1 MINWLKFR
9 YLYLAF
15 SLLIIIPGAISLARF
30 GLKLSIDFTGGSVL
44 TLSDSTIIRQKD
56 MTQQQAD
63 EMVGKLKEKN
73 KDLKMV
79 SFETLGPSL
88 GQETI
93 KKTIYAVL
101 LASLLILIHI
111 TRAFKQL
118 KFGVCALLAML
129 HDSLVLLGIFSLLGH
144 FFGIEV
150 DLLFVTATLTVLSF
164 SVHDTIVVYD
174 RIRELQK
181 RHSNESVYEL
191 ANQAVS
197 ETMIRSLNN
206 SLTIIFMLLALFL
219 LGGASTRF
227 FALALLIGTI
237 SGSYSSPFTA
247 VPLLVIWDDL
257 RKSRGRTS
265 SVGELFRSLVFVGGN
280 IFLDESFV
288 DGVEFHQPTPGGDRY
303 LGLIARA
310 RRDDNAA
317 GIFPADLPQ
326 YFDGL
331 FINIFVGRSCL
342 GSWFHSSG

>member
-1 MINWLKFR
+1 
-9 YLYLAF
+9 
-15 SLLIIIPGAISLARF
+15 
-30 GLKLSIDFTGGSVL
+30 
-44 TLSDSTIIRQKD
+44 
-56 MTQQQAD
+56 
-63 EMVGKLKEKN
+63 
-73 KDLKMV
+73 
-79 SFETLGPSL
+79 
-88 GQETI
+88 
-93 KKTIYAVL
+93 
-101 LASLLILIHI
+101 
-111 TRAFKQL
+111 
-118 KFGVCALLAML
+118 ML

-219 LGGASTRF
+219 LGGVSTRF
-227 FALALLIGTI
+227 FALALLIGTV

-265 SVGELFRSLVFVGGN
+265 
-280 IFLDESFV
+280 
-288 DGVEFHQPTPGGDRY
+288 
-303 LGLIARA
+303 
-310 RRDDNAA
+310 
-317 GIFPADLPQ
+317 
-326 YFDGL
+326 
-331 FINIFVGRSCL
+331 
-342 GSWFHSSG
+342 

>member
-1 MINWLKFR
+1 MINWLKLR
-9 YLYLAF
+9 YLYLAL

-101 LASLLILIHI
+101 LASLLILIPI
-111 TRAFKQL
+111 PRAFKQL

-181 RHSNESVYEL
+181 RHSNESVYDL

-265 SVGELFRSLVFVGGN
+265 
-280 IFLDESFV
+280 
-288 DGVEFHQPTPGGDRY
+288 
-303 LGLIARA
+303 
-310 RRDDNAA
+310 
-317 GIFPADLPQ
+317 
-326 YFDGL
+326 
-331 FINIFVGRSCL
+331 
-342 GSWFHSSG
+342 